1 MRQLVK
7 EFSYDGCN
15 YYFDTLRFREVVK
28 KRLEKLRD
36 KGNKISRQELFE
48 TIAEE
53 KGLSSSSLNHWYNGH
68 NAPNEIE
75 KVQDVADVLEV
86 DWRII
91 LKKEQDSEGEMKMIN
106 GEMIQKVE
114 AKGELPSKS
123 RDIDYSVEI
132 NVIRDIYHAMIDFIE
147 EFRDT
152 TAFQYDDGTP
162 IDYVQINAVE
172 ILDVMYEA
180 DKKCRAIL
188 IKIKKAM
195 LDIPYEVYHNLR
207 LFTDG
212 YLSSCLGDEVADIWD
227 IGTFTDE
234 ELIAMGHD
242 LSEMNPYGR
251 KFEGYTTY
259 CKKHNMEDDINTR
272 MQYVNAIADNA
283 YAILEEILQQ
293 YIKK

>member
-53 KGLSSSSLNHWYNGH
+53 KGVSSSSLNHWYNGH

-75 KVQDVADVLEV
+75 KVQDVADVLEI

-147 EFRDT
+147 EFRET
-152 TAFQYDDGTP
+152 TAFQYDEETP
-162 IDYVQINAVE
+162 IDYVQLGMFERIDA
-172 ILDVMYEA
+172 IYEA
-180 DKKCRAIL
+180 DKKCNAIS

-195 LDIPYEVYHNLR
+195 LDIPYEVYHNLK

-212 YLSSCLGDEVADIWD
+212 YLSSCLGEEVADIWD

-242 LSEMNPYGR
+242 LSGMNPYGR

-259 CKKHNMEDDINTR
+259 CKNYNVEDDINTR
-272 MQYVNAIADNA
+272 MEYVNAIADNA
-283 YAILEEILQQ
+283 YVILEEILQQ

>member
-53 KGLSSSSLNHWYNGH
+53 KRVSSSSLNHWYNGH

-147 EFRDT
+147 EFRET
-152 TAFQYDDGTP
+152 TAFQYDEETP
-162 IDYVQINAVE
+162 IDYVQLGMFERIDA
-172 ILDVMYEA
+172 IYEA
-180 DKKCRAIL
+180 DKKCNAIS

-195 LDIPYEVYHNLR
+195 LDIPYEVYHNLK

-212 YLSSCLGDEVADIWD
+212 YLSSCLGEEVADIWD

-242 LSEMNPYGR
+242 LSGMNPYGR

-259 CKKHNMEDDINTR
+259 CKNHNVEDDINTR
-272 MQYVNAIADNA
+272 MQYVNVIADNA
-283 YAILEEILQQ
+283 YVILEEILQQ

>member
-53 KGLSSSSLNHWYNGH
+53 KRVSSSSLNHWYNGH

-75 KVQDVADVLEV
+75 KVQDVADVLEI

-147 EFRDT
+147 EFRET
-152 TAFQYDDGTP
+152 TAFQYDEETP
-162 IDYVQINAVE
+162 IDYVQLGMFEHIDA
-172 ILDVMYEA
+172 IYEA
-180 DKKCRAIL
+180 DKKCNAIS

-195 LDIPYEVYHNLR
+195 LDIPYEVYHNLK

-212 YLSSCLGDEVADIWD
+212 YLSSCLGEEVADIWD

-242 LSEMNPYGR
+242 LSGMNPYGR

-259 CKKHNMEDDINTR
+259 CKNHNVEDDINTR
-272 MQYVNAIADNA
+272 MQYVNVIADNA
-283 YAILEEILQQ
+283 YVILEEILQQ